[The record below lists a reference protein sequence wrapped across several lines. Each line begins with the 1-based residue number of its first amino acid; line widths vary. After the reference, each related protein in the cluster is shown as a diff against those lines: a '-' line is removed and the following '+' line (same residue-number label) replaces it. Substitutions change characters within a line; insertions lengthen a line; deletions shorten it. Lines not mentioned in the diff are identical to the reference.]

1 MLGKQ
6 IFFSML
12 RLIFSPLDPD
22 PKHRL
27 NNELWVEFKMK
38 FTKSAFW
45 KKQEPNIL
53 FCFVFRIANTEST
66 TDIAAFSRNLN
77 DTNMD
82 LRTNRNFSMLVRLP
96 PFLSWHSHHKHIS
109 DLHKDAQFVCVF
121 SNYWGELC

>member
-12 RLIFSPLDPD
+12 RLIFFPLDPD

-27 NNELWVEFKMK
+27 NNVLLVEFKMK

-77 DTNMD
+77 DTN
-82 LRTNRNFSMLVRLP
+82 RNFFHVSL
-96 PFLSWHSHHKHIS
+96 FTSIS
-109 DLHKDAQFVCVF
+109 VLAQSSQAYFR
-121 SNYWGELC
+121 ST